1 MNRILSRLA
10 LSAVV
15 IASLP
20 LAASAQPEY
29 RYGYISTAS
38 NEMMANAARAEGSP
52 AGAAEV
58 TGTACLAV
66 RTLRRDRNFIDEV
79 MRASESGIEERERFA
94 NDVYQFVEVFLQ
106 AELTILRN
114 AGLSPRSI
122 AKIMDVATSFKDT
135 LNSPPGWGAVLELL
149 GIFESRLCNAADRL
163 RDMEDARQ
171 RRELYGKLSWGVLA
185 VAMCAA
191 DAAVAPPTLG
201 VSNAS
206 LSICGGI
213 LSTLVFDLLD
223 GGERD

>member
-1 MNRILSRLA
+1 MKRIVSKLT
-10 LSAVV
+10 LSAVI

-20 LAASAQPEY
+20 LAASAQSEY
-29 RYGYISTAS
+29 RYGYISAAA
-38 NEMMANAARAEGSP
+38 NEMMANAARAERSP
-52 AGAAEV
+52 AVAAEV

-66 RTLRRDRNFIDEV
+66 RTLRQDSDFLDEV
-79 MRASESGIEERERFA
+79 MSASESGIEERERFA

-106 AELTILRN
+106 AERTILRN

-122 AKIMDVATSFKDT
+122 EKIMDVATSFKDT
-135 LNSPPGWGAVLELL
+135 LHSPPRGEAVLELL

-163 RDMEDARQ
+163 RDMEDAHQ

-191 DAAVAPPTLG
+191 DAAVAPSTAG

-206 LSICGGI
+206 LSICGGF
-213 LSTLVFDLLD
+213 LATLVFDLLD